1 MRLSLVTQRIQTTAQ
16 LASKAVSTKTNVPVL
31 SNLLLTATKDNQLKI
46 ESSDL
51 EISIKVAI
59 QAKVD
64 EPGQITVPAKTFTE
78 YISTIKNDTVTLSSD
93 GNQLMVSDGTN
104 DASFVTM
111 PAQDFPELPTYET
124 QSDQAFLD
132 PSLFRSLVKQTVF
145 ASASG
150 DIHPVLTGVIFVF
163 KHDHM
168 VDVVATDSFRLS
180 IVTVPFEGNLEGSFI
195 VPASALRD
203 VDGLL
208 ADASAI
214 DASDAPL
221 TFMASSEQNQ
231 VFIKVGIV
239 EVISRLL
246 DAQYPDYQRI
256 IPTEFVSKIEL
267 SAATFL
273 DAVKTTAIFAEREGQ
288 SIKIMSN
295 PLEGTLSLSAQSSAV
310 GTYKGSSAATIT
322 GDAHTLGFNARYL
335 VDAIQSIASDT
346 LVMNISG
353 PTQPTVFTG
362 KDDAAYRHIVMPMT
376 LTD

>member
-150 DIHPVLTGVIFVF
+150 DIHPVLTGVLFVF

-168 VDVVATDSFRLS
+168 VDVVATDSFGCQL
-180 IVTVPFEGNLEGSFI
+180 
-195 VPASALRD
+195 
-203 VDGLL
+203 
-208 ADASAI
+208 
-214 DASDAPL
+214 
-221 TFMASSEQNQ
+221 
-231 VFIKVGIV
+231 
-239 EVISRLL
+239 
-246 DAQYPDYQRI
+246 
-256 IPTEFVSKIEL
+256 
-267 SAATFL
+267 
-273 DAVKTTAIFAEREGQ
+273 
-288 SIKIMSN
+288 
-295 PLEGTLSLSAQSSAV
+295 
-310 GTYKGSSAATIT
+310 
-322 GDAHTLGFNARYL
+322 
-335 VDAIQSIASDT
+335 
-346 LVMNISG
+346 
-353 PTQPTVFTG
+353 
-362 KDDAAYRHIVMPMT
+362 
-376 LTD
+376 